1 MRTSSAARQLSD
13 DDVFS
18 VDEIAR
24 AAGVPQARVTGL
36 LEAHGGRGGYVRAR
50 EAIRLVRTL
59 SARQPSPGGDARS
72 PLNLL
77 TDAPRAQGVPL
88 LMSAVMHAA
97 MLLAMLV
104 LTSGWFS
111 GPDTEQRLIDP
122 QPARLV
128 FLMTPGPGGG
138 GGGGGQKVPVPP
150 PRAERRVIPK
160 LVRKISSPV
169 PPVRKAPPPPVKEP
183 PRPIEPPKI
192 DPPPVEPPRVDPPA
206 PQRPVDPP
214 PAQTIKA
221 PVMPS
226 PADAST
232 RPGVLDPRATQT
244 PSPGPGAGGGIGSGS
259 GPGVGEGRGAGLGAG
274 DGGGTGGG
282 PFRPGSG
289 IDPPTLVREV
299 KPLYTDEAR
308 KQSIEGDVLLEV
320 IVRRDGSVGSMRVL
334 RRLGAGLDERAMEAV
349 RQWRFTP
356 AHRQGA
362 AVDVVAEISVEF
374 RLR

>member
-13 DDVFS
+13 DDLFS

-36 LEAHGGRGGYVRAR
+36 LQAQGRTASYVRAR
-50 EAIRLVRTL
+50 DAIRLVRTL
-59 SARQPSPGGDARS
+59 SARYASLDGDARS

-77 TDAPRAQGVPL
+77 TDAPRNQGVPL
-88 LMSAVMHAA
+88 LMSAAMHAA
-97 MLLAMLV
+97 MLLAILV

-111 GPDTEQRLIDP
+111 GADTEQRLIDP

-138 GGGGGQKVPVPP
+138 GGGGGRNVPLPP
-150 PRAERRVIPK
+150 ARAERRVIPK

-169 PPVRKAPPPPVKEP
+169 PPVRKAPPPPVTEP
-183 PRPIEPPKI
+183 PRPVEPPKI
-192 DPPPVEPPRVDPPA
+192 DPPPAEPPRVDPPA
-206 PQRPVDPP
+206 PPRPDPP
-214 PAQTIKA
+214 PAQTVKA

-226 PADAST
+226 PADAAT
-232 RPGVLDPRATQT
+232 RAGALDPRATQT
-244 PSPGPGAGGGIGSGS
+244 ASPGPGAGGGIGTGS
-259 GPGVGEGRGAGLGAG
+259 GPGIGEGRGAGLGAG

-289 IDPPTLVREV
+289 IDPPMLVREV